1 MLCVD
6 LLCSRATHSCLLT
19 LQFDRIVGTLQA
31 NATMFMAILTAFKAL
46 LVRYSQEDDLIVGV
60 PYSGRNRA
68 ETEGLI
74 GAFLGAVAL
83 RSDLSD
89 GPSFNT
95 LLARVRKVRACL

>member
-1 MLCVD
+1 MTCP
-6 LLCSRATHSCLLT
+6 AM
-19 LQFDRIVGTLQA
+19 QA
-31 NATMFMAILTAFKAL
+31 NATMFMALLTAFEAL

-60 PYSGRNRA
+60 PYAGRNRA

-83 RSDLSD
+83 RSNLAD

-95 LLARVRKVRACL
+95 LLARVRKVTLALACRIAA